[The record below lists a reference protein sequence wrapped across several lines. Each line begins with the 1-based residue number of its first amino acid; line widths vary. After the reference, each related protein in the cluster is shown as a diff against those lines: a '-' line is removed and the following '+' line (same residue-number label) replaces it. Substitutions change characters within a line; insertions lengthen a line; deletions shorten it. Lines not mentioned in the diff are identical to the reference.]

1 MTVLSSVRRCFR
13 SWIIAGLAVV
23 CLPLLFSPQ
32 RSVAQEF
39 RGTLTGQVTDP
50 DGRVVAKATVTAVH
64 NDTGSVYTAETSDAG
79 VYYMPYVIP
88 GMYTVKATAPGFK
101 TAIQDKVLLLAGKYF
116 AQNFKLAVGTI
127 DEKME
132 VTAEPPM
139 IETADA
145 SGGTILDEK
154 ILQNVPVPGHQ
165 VYMMIGTTPGS
176 QFTQTTFGPGGN
188 SGTRGWDNTNAYIIG
203 GGVDPTGQNNGNNTG
218 GFNQFILD
226 GTNITQQTS
235 YDNQNAG
242 TWNVSP
248 NLDAIQE
255 VNVMT
260 TTYDARYGRT
270 TGGTVNIVSKNGTN
284 AFHGTV
290 YEGYR
295 DGNLFDSNTATNRNI
310 SGAPTQQQVENQFTG
325 TFGGPVIKNKIWF
338 FFSFEGY
345 RQSISNTVTED
356 LPPTYLRPGY
366 SGSTCPDGT
375 HNCVDFSLVQTL
387 DPGFF
392 TAGVQTDPNV
402 LYGITLFQ
410 PGDSTNATNP
420 NNAICSTGGLV
431 SACAQNSVVY
441 PNAFTG
447 GANRSPLTGQPGSLI
462 PTGQINASALAILSA
477 NYLPLP
483 NIKGAEN
490 FVGGFGEPAN
500 FFAITPD
507 VYSYNQPMIRV
518 DYNTSERTKWY
529 SFYEW
534 QKGHEN
540 RSGNGLSGVANNG
553 NIGWT
558 RENWAASEDMI
569 HTFSPTFLGDF
580 KVSFSRFVA
589 SVPDGDLSAAKPASS
604 IGLEM
609 PLPPTATIKNLPEY
623 NINLDGGANLPTVFG
638 NSNNLD
644 ATTNVTLDADFTKSK
659 GAHNIHFGG
668 GAAYFTYGNP
678 GNAGN
683 ANGFFGFSGRFTQ
696 QDPFNSNCYQPANF
710 SGGASTGL
718 GSACSSSYAP
728 NGSGWADFLL
738 GLPTSGG
745 TNSQTSSGVNWND
758 SLFDYQP
765 VWSLYLQDDWK
776 VTRRLSLNLGLRYDV
791 QIGLKERHNELP
803 RGFCPTCASP
813 MNSDGVFQGNV
824 ANASNIAQWEAAGID
839 VASISKVVG
848 DTVVAGENGQPRN
861 AYNSDWGNIAP
872 RFGFAFLL
880 NPKTVIRG
888 GWGFMYGAGLEG
900 GAPIGYQQTT
910 NYIDSTSSIN
920 PTQGGAAPLTAS
932 LGPYGVGA
940 PYPASAAYPLGLLPP
955 VGSAGVALA
964 GVGSGGLTVDTPK
977 RLIPRTQVMS
987 FGFQRELPGK
997 MTLDARWAANYTS
1010 RLRALEWYNGTITY
1024 PQLQYALASGSNVYS
1039 KLVPNPYYGVFSES
1053 FPNGCGTSPTIQAL
1067 ALLLPYSQYCGTNGS
1082 PGPVGEY
1089 NDPIGRN
1096 WYNGLE
1102 VKLTKRTSHG
1112 LTLNVAYTWEKI
1124 MDGSG
1129 YQNGYPYQDVNE
1141 VHWISQFDRTNVLA
1155 VTGVYEIPVGRGK
1168 SFLSAAP
1175 RALDYALGGWTLGW
1189 TFAAQSGNPIGLN
1202 QGYDYSCGFAS
1213 PGGSSVKQWLNPNLA
1228 TSACFSSVPH
1238 IGGSNFTFN
1247 TTPSTTNEVRNPT
1260 VPDLDLSLEKD
1271 FRITERVKFTL
1282 RGEAFNSLNSVL
1294 FNGPDTNPT
1303 DGPASLFQNKTT
1315 NKSYWTGFGTVSP
1328 NQINFARNLRVSG
1341 KITF

>member
-13 SWIIAGLAVV
+13 SWMIVGLAVV
-23 CLPLLFSPQ
+23 CLPLMVSPQ
-32 RSVAQEF
+32 RSAAQEF
-39 RGTLTGQVTDP
+39 RATLTGQVTDP
-50 DGRVVAKATVTAVH
+50 DGRVVAKATITAVN
-64 NDTGSVYTAETSDAG
+64 NDTGSIYTANTSDAG
-79 VYYMPYVIP
+79 VYYIPYVVP
-88 GMYTVKATAPGFK
+88 GTYTVKATAPGFK
-101 TAIQDKVLLLAGKYF
+101 TAIQDKVLLLADKYF
-116 AQNFKLAVGTI
+116 AQNFKLEVGTI
-127 DEKME
+127 NEKME

-176 QFTQTTFGPGGN
+176 QFTTTTFGPGGN
-188 SGTRGWDNTNAYIIG
+188 SGTRGWDNTNQYIIG
-203 GGVDPTGQNNGNNTG
+203 GGVDPAGQNNGGNTG

-242 TWNVSP
+242 AWNVSP

-270 TGGTVNIVSKNGTN
+270 TGGTVSIVSKNGTN

-295 DGNLFDSNTATNRNI
+295 DGDLFDSNTSTNRNF

-345 RQSISNTVTED
+345 RQSISNTLTEN
-356 LPPTYLRPGY
+356 LPPAYLRPGY
-366 SGSTCPDGT
+366 NGNPG
-375 HNCVDFSLVQTL
+375 VDFSLVQTM
-387 DPGFF
+387 DPGLFNGS
-392 TAGVQTDPNV
+392 TQIDPNV
-402 LYGITLFQ
+402 LYGVTLFQ
-410 PGDSTNATNP
+410 PGDSTNPTNP
-420 NNAICSTGGLV
+420 NNAICSTGGLA

-441 PNAFTG
+441 PNVYTG

-462 PTGQINASALAILSA
+462 PSAQINTTALAILSA

-500 FFAITPD
+500 FFAVTPD
-507 VYSYNQPMIRV
+507 LYSYNQPMIRV
-518 DYNTSERTKWY
+518 DYNTSEKTKWY

-553 NIGWT
+553 NIDWT

-580 KVSFSRFVA
+580 KVSFSRFLA

-604 IGLEM
+604 IGLDM
-609 PLPPTATIKNLPEY
+609 PLPPTASIKNLPEY
-623 NINLDGGANLPTVFG
+623 NINGLPTVFG

-678 GNAGN
+678 GNAAN

-696 QDPFNSNCYQPANF
+696 FDPFNGSCYQPTNF
-710 SGGASTGL
+710 SGGGATGL
-718 GSACSSSYAP
+718 GSACSGSYAP
-728 NGSGWADFLL
+728 TGSGWADFLL
-738 GLPTSGG
+738 GLPTSTG
-745 TNSQTSSGVNWND
+745 TGSSASGVNWND

-765 VWSLYLQDDWK
+765 VWSLYVQDDWK

-803 RGFCPTCASP
+803 RGFCETCPSP

-824 ANASNIAQWEAAGID
+824 ANAGNIAQWEAAGIN
-839 VASISKVVG
+839 VASISKVLG
-848 DTVVAGENGQPRN
+848 DTVVAGESGQSRS
-861 AYNSDWGNIAP
+861 AYNTDWRNIAP

-888 GWGFMYGAGLEG
+888 GWGYMYGAGLEG

-932 LGPYGVGA
+932 LGPYGVGT
-940 PYPASAAYPLGLLPP
+940 PYPTSAAYPLGLLPP

-1010 RLRALEWYNGTITY
+1010 RLRALQWYNGTITY
-1024 PQLQYALASGSNVYS
+1024 PELQYALASGSNTYS
-1039 KLVPNPYYGVFSES
+1039 KLVPNPYYGVVSES

-1067 ALLLPYSQYCGTNGS
+1067 ALLLPFSQYCGTNGS

-1129 YQNGYPYQDVNE
+1129 YQNGYPYQDANE
-1141 VHWISQFDRTNVLA
+1141 VHWISEFDRTNVLA
-1155 VTGVYEIPVGRGK
+1155 MTGVYELPVGRGK

-1189 TFAAQSGNPIGLN
+1189 TFAAQSGNPVGLN
-1202 QGYDYSCGFAS
+1202 QGFDYTCSFAS
-1213 PGGSSVKQWLNPNLA
+1213 PHGSSVEHWLNPNIGTNA
-1228 TSACFSSVPH
+1228 CYSAVPR
-1238 IGGSNFTFN
+1238 IGGSSFTFN
-1247 TTPSTTNEVRNPT
+1247 STPSTTNQVRNPT
-1260 VPDLDLSLEKD
+1260 VPDLDLSVEKD

-1294 FNGPDTNPT
+1294 FGGPDTTPT
-1303 DGPASLFQNKTT
+1303 DAAASLFHNETT